1 MARARAAFGL
11 QAYGVDLLITPDGP
25 VVVDVNAFPGFRS
38 MPDADLH
45 LVELVDGLLATTG
58 RL

>member
-1 MARARAAFGL
+1 
-11 QAYGVDLLITPDGP
+11 VDLLITSDGP

-58 RL
+58 RR